1 MKLNLSDTSI
11 TVSSAIMVNAIM
23 LSEAFFIVIECHYG
37 VCCYAECRGTISN
50 TDLFQGD
57 NN

>member
-1 MKLNLSDTSI
+1 MTLSI
-11 TVSSAIMVNAIM
+11 TVSSDIMLNAIM

-37 VCCYAECRGTISN
+37 VCCYPECRYAECRGTISN
-50 TDLFQGD
+50 TDLFLGD